1 MSMQKRMHTRTV
13 ALFDELPQMHLYVPA
28 TDVENRK
35 EDEGYKTPEYDSEC
49 YDLDE
54 VEY

>member
-1 MSMQKRMHTRTV
+1 MHTRTV

-49 YDLDE
+49 SDLDE